1 MSDKWEGLRKALEA
15 VQAAMDITPPGVH
28 YETAPRLSGAVA
40 TASKELAAVSDPA
53 TVLALLAERDRLA
66 AQVSE
71 MNADGEALLKE
82 IRGPREDIERSQA
95 AMVAENVRLR
105 AELAEARRDAE
116 RLDWIEAA
124 ARRQKIE
131 IARSIL
137 GVGFEIGEWPNMRV
151 TVRNGSLRAAIDSA
165 MGRAE

>member
-82 IRGPREDIERSQA
+82 IRGLREDIERSQA

-116 RLDWIEAA
+116 MLLELLSEALPRLEIVEDEGPYGESWQSDELEALCKA
-124 ARRQKIE
+124 I
-131 IARSIL
+131 
-137 GVGFEIGEWPNMRV
+137 
-151 TVRNGSLRAAIDSA
+151 RAA
-165 MGRAE
+165 MERAE

>member
-1 MSDKWEGLRKALEA
+1 MSDKWEGLRKQTAN
-15 VQAAMDITPPGVH
+15 IPPGKS
-28 YETAPRLSGAVA
+28 AIA
-40 TASKELAAVSDPA
+40 D
-53 TVLALLAERDRLA
+53 LLAERDKLA
-66 AQVSE
+66 
-71 MNADGEALLKE
+71 
-82 IRGPREDIERSQA
+82 
-95 AMVAENVRLR
+95 